1 MILLQN
7 AIAIALA
14 GVLVFLIRRSY
25 RNSAFHEELRT
36 GFRRPGAAFCIGIL
50 SFYGMVALLDLLYV
64 SAAPGDTI
72 LQRLLSLI
80 PSEDT
85 YSLPWALQDMEGK
98 PLNGWHLLGTN
109 INGKD
114 VLGLVLSGARTAL
127 ILGPGSS
134 ILALVLGSIMG
145 MLAGYLGGRVDDGV
159 QWLYTTVASVPWF
172 LFVISFIMV
181 FGRDLIWIALAIGLT
196 AWVEP
201 ARLIRAETMQIRSLA
216 YVRSA
221 RAVGFGTPSIL
232 LRQILPNVSYIIVIT
247 FALTTSQVIL
257 AESVLTFIGIGVEP
271 GTASWGI
278 LLAESNR
285 ELLRSPPVWWIFIAT
300 TILGILPP
308 VLALNVLADVI
319 RDATGFSILAKKD
332 D

>member
-1 MILLQN
+1 MIILQN
-7 AIAIALA
+7 AIILFLA
-14 GVLVFLIRRSY
+14 SLLIFLIRRSY
-25 RNSAFHEELRT
+25 RRSAFRRELQT
-36 GFRRPGAAFCIGIL
+36 GFRQPFAAISIGIL
-50 SFYGMVALLDLLYV
+50 SFYGMVALLDLLV
-64 SAAPGDTI
+64 LSAAPADTI

-80 PSEDT
+80 PSEES
-85 YSLPWALQDMEGK
+85 YSRPWAFSDMDGNRLK
-98 PLNGWHLLGTN
+98 GWHLLGTN

-134 ILALVLGSIMG
+134 LLALGLGCILG
-145 MLAGYLGGRVDDGV
+145 MLAGYLGGRVDDAV

-181 FGRDLIWIALAIGLT
+181 FGRDLLWIALAIGLT

-221 RAVGFGTPSIL
+221 RAAGFGTPSIL
-232 LRQILPNVSYIIVIT
+232 LRQILPNVSYIVVIT

-285 ELLRSPPVWWIFIAT
+285 ELLRSPPVWWIFMAT
-300 TILGILPP
+300 TLLGILPP

>member
-7 AIAIALA
+7 LAVILLAILI
-14 GVLVFLIRRSY
+14 VLLIRRSY
-25 RNSAFHEELRT
+25 ARSSFRGELAQ
-36 GFRRPGAAFCIGIL
+36 GFRRPLTRFGLFLLI
-50 SFYGMVALLDLLYV
+50 FYGVVALLDLIYLGTG
-64 SAAPGDTI
+64 PGDTI
-72 LQRLLSLI
+72 LQRLISLI
-80 PSEDT
+80 PEEDS
-85 YSLPWALQDMEGK
+85 YSRPWATVDMDGQ

-114 VLGLVLSGARTAL
+114 VLGLVLSGTRTAL

-134 ILALVLGSIMG
+134 ILALILGVSLG
-145 MLAGYLGGRVDDGV
+145 MLAGYLGGWVDDLI

-181 FGRDLIWIALAIGLT
+181 FGRDLVWIAMAIGLT

-201 ARLIRAETMQIRSLA
+201 ARLIRAETLQIRALP
-216 YVRSA
+216 YIRSA
-221 RAVGFGTPSIL
+221 RATGFGVFSIL
-232 LRQILPNVSYIIVIT
+232 TRQVLPNVSYIIVIT

-278 LLAESNR
+278 LLTESNR
-285 ELLRSPPVWWIFIAT
+285 ELLRSPTVWWIFMAT
-300 TILGILPP
+300 TVFGILPP
-308 VLALNVLADVI
+308 VLALNIVADTI